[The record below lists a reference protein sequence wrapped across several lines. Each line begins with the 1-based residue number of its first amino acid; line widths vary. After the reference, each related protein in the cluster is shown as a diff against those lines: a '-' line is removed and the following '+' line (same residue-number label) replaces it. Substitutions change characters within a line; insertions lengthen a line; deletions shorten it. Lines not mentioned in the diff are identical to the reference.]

1 MNTKTKFCIAVI
13 ATCLCLIVILGG
25 CSKSKNEVPD
35 PGFAQ
40 VVNPLVTVDS
50 AEDMEKHLGYSIP
63 VLEKEVDTYI
73 VLVIDGVADSG
84 RIRYADGSDFNI
96 KKGTGDISGIY
107 GGVYEGEKTISGVV
121 VSFFCYED
129 IHYAIWEKDG
139 VAFSLTGAT
148 ALEEDVAALINYEQ
162 N

>member
-1 MNTKTKFCIAVI
+1 MNTKTKSCITVI
-13 ATCLCLIVILGG
+13 AACLFLIVILGG
-25 CSKSKNEVPD
+25 CSKTEVPD

-50 AEDMEKHLGYSIP
+50 VEEMEKHLGYAVP
-63 VLEKEVDTYI
+63 VLEKEVGTYI
-73 VLVIDGVADSG
+73 VLVIDGIADSG
-84 RIRYADGSDFNI
+84 RIRYAGGSDFNI
-96 KKGTGDISGIY
+96 KKGNGDISGIY
-107 GGVYEGEKTISGVV
+107 GGVAEGEKTISGVV

-139 VAFSLTGAT
+139 FAFSLTGAT